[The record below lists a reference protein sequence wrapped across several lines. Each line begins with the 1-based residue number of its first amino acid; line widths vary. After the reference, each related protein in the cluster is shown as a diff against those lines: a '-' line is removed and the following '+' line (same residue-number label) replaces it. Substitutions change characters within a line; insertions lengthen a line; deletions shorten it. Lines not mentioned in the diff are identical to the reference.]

1 MVGRKMGMALHC
13 FVFGSSASI
22 PEVWEREA
30 HGEGRGGGKVEGKGI
45 SLLSASDGPA
55 LSQGSQAL

>member
-30 HGEGRGGGKVEGKGI
+30 HGEGRGGGGVEGKRT

-55 LSQGSQAL
+55 LSQGSQPL